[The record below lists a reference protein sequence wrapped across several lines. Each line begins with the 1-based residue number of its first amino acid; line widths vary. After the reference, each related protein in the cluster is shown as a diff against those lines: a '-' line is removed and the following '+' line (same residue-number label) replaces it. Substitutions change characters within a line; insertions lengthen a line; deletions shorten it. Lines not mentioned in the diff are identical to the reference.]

1 MWSKKAYPKPP
12 MRKNIKRPTKEYT
25 IIRIIEIIREKIFQ
39 SNSIIAELL
48 EHHLITA
55 LNLSIH
61 IHYPIHNGSGVVLG
75 IVPVYT
81 EFSSAIFGVRMER
94 PYRVIQMVGLHLFD
108 RDCAIFGRP

>member
-1 MWSKKAYPKPP
+1 
-12 MRKNIKRPTKEYT
+12 MRQRQALLQRYKGGGCIG
-25 IIRIIEIIREKIFQ
+25 
-39 SNSIIAELL
+39 SLL

-55 LNLSIH
+55 FNLPVH
-61 IHYPIHNGSGVVLG
+61 IHDPIHNGSGVVLG